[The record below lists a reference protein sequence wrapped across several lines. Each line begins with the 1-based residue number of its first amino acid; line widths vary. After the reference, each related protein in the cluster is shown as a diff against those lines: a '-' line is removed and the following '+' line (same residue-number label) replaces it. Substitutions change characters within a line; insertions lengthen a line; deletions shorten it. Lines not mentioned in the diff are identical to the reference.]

1 MSLPLKPGWSSGS
14 LQRVMI
20 PTHFSHRAHQAK
32 HWEGRTLPDP
42 MRGWGGKGGAR
53 PPCLIGGKGLEASE
67 QSLPRGREH
76 RIVKD
81 AGTEFEKLGTG
92 RKRIREVFILRVD
105 ICVGVCQQ
113 FRSCWCGG
121 SPLRGAMRAPQR
133 DSSLI
138 IRFLCPEER
147 EQRPF
152 LSRGGG
158 PSLRD

>member
-1 MSLPLKPGWSSGS
+1 MWCIFVLSRKELREKVSIQVPGLLLKG
-14 LQRVMI
+14 
-20 PTHFSHRAHQAK
+20 
-32 HWEGRTLPDP
+32 
-42 MRGWGGKGGAR
+42 
-53 PPCLIGGKGLEASE
+53 
-67 QSLPRGREH
+67 LPRGREH

>member
-1 MSLPLKPGWSSGS
+1 MWCIFVLSRKELREKVSIQVPGLLLKG
-14 LQRVMI
+14 
-20 PTHFSHRAHQAK
+20 
-32 HWEGRTLPDP
+32 
-42 MRGWGGKGGAR
+42 
-53 PPCLIGGKGLEASE
+53 
-67 QSLPRGREH
+67 LPRGREH

-121 SPLRGAMRAPQR
+121 SPLRGAMRAPQG

-138 IRFLCPEER
+138 IRFFVSRR
-147 EQRPF
+147 EGAKALPKQGWWPVTA
-152 LSRGGG
+152 
-158 PSLRD
+158 